1 MTRNGIRWC
10 GGVAVGAI
18 LLAACSG
25 EGSVLDVSG
34 VSVLT
39 AERPSGGMDALGGG
53 PLEVI
58 DGCLGAGGA
67 VVVWP
72 HGTEVV
78 MTDPLTIEIPD
89 NGTFVI
95 GEAVEVGGGYV
106 WEQESGPRPDPL
118 IVGGVQVPASCA
130 ESTIFLAR

>member
-1 MTRNGIRWC
+1 MTRNGIRLC
-10 GGVAVGAI
+10 GGVAVGVL

-34 VSVLT
+34 VSVLVS
-39 AERPSGGMDALGGG
+39 ERSGDGMDALGGG

-67 VVVWP
+67 VILWP

-89 NGTFVI
+89 NGTFVL
-95 GEAVEVGGGYV
+95 GEVVEVGGGYV

-130 ESTIFLAR
+130 ESTIFLAS

>member
-1 MTRNGIRWC
+1 MARAGVARW
-10 GGVAVGAI
+10 GALAVGAL

-39 AERPSGGMDALGGG
+39 AERPNGGMDALGGG

-67 VVVWP
+67 VIVWP

-89 NGTFVI
+89 NGTFVL
-95 GEAVEVGGGYV
+95 GEVVEVGGGYV